1 MDIQFEISCTE
12 KKQTMLEL
20 PYSVKVLVKSIA
32 YRPQE
37 IIMYESDIYLS
48 RVLLQN
54 LNLAVSGFFLFKLE
68 PAYQAIEQ
76 IIFFNCLA
84 TKRTRKKTSYLLCSA
99 HPSFLSVPGLPVY
112 AVNCFLLLPLF
123 LDLSSCSRI
132 HNVPLSLQI
141 IEQENGVSMR

>member
-1 MDIQFEISCTE
+1 MGTKIRSRNGVGLIGENDAVLNTGEDQTAVDIQFEISCTE
-12 KKQTMLEL
+12 KKQTILEL

-37 IIMYESDIYLS
+37 IIMYESDICLP

-68 PAYQAIEQ
+68 PAYHAIEQ
-76 IIFFNCLA
+76 IIFFN
-84 TKRTRKKTSYLLCSA
+84 
-99 HPSFLSVPGLPVY
+99 FY

-141 IEQENGVSMR
+141 IEQENGVSIR

>member
-84 TKRTRKKTSYLLCSA
+84 TKRTRKKTSYLLFSA

-112 AVNCFLLLPLF
+112 AVASSSYLYSWLFPLAAGF
-123 LDLSSCSRI
+123 TTF
-132 HNVPLSLQI
+132 HYHF
-141 IEQENGVSMR
+141 